1 MKWKVTIYRAT
12 TIRTADLISVVNGP
26 ADKALK
32 AAEIRELVKQEF
44 YPQPPGFKIFYA
56 PSDLTKTTVGFEA
69 MCFDIVEANVPMAA
83 LVTLDPVDPNDVARM
98 EGAVEGELNRMGL
111 STNFEGYGW
120 YATAEPIGEV
130 GN

>member
-12 TIRTADLISVVNGP
+12 TIRTSDLISVVNGP
-26 ADKALK
+26 ADKPLTSV
-32 AAEIRELVKQEF
+32 EIRELVKAEF

-56 PSDLTKTTVGFEA
+56 PSDITKTTVGFEA
-69 MCFDIVEANVPMAA
+69 MCFDIVEEAVPMAA
-83 LVTLDPVDPNDVARM
+83 LVSLDPMDPQDVARM

-111 STNFEGYGW
+111 STNYEGYNW
-120 YATAEPIGEV
+120 YAVAEKT